1 MALELVDLAPDFA
14 VSTINGAIRFPDGW
28 DTQRPFLRVVAQ
40 PEG

>member
-14 VSTINGAIRFPDGW
+14 VSTTDWAVRFPDGW

-40 PEG
+40 SRG